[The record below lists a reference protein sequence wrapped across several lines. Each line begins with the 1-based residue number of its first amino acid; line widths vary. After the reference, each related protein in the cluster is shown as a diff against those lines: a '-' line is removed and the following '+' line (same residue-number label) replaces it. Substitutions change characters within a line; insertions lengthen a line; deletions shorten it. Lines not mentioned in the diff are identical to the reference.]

1 MSTTPQRPR
10 PGALQRRILRAPVL
24 LYRWHLG
31 RLLGQRFLLLTSVG
45 RRTGRPRQTVLEVAG
60 RSPSGEWYVV
70 AGWGERSDWV
80 LNCRAA
86 PPLELRVGRYRGR
99 PSVRFLD
106 PAETLTLLREYERT
120 HPRALQMLARRLS
133 SADMDLTQDPP
144 VAMAQVLPAVAF
156 GLPAARASAPPSR
169 RS

>member
-1 MSTTPQRPR
+1 MSPTTTRPR
-10 PGALQRRILRAPVL
+10 PGGLQRRMLRAPVL

-86 PPLELRVGRYRGR
+86 APVELRVGRHRGR

-106 PAETLTLLREYERT
+106 PGETLTLLREYERK
-120 HPRALQMLARRLS
+120 HPRALRMLARRLPPVD
-133 SADMDLTQDPP
+133 ADLTQDPP
-144 VAMAQVLPAVAF
+144 AAMARVLPALAF
-156 GLPAARASAPPSR
+156 GLPVARASAPPPR